1 MKNSQNSK
9 GEIMDRFKYFLSIC
23 ILCLTSAAGLG
34 QNQIKTS
41 VFGNGATTISGS
53 NNRIAGTLGQNLIG
67 VSSNSNNTSN
77 AGFWYQTV
85 DLITSVEQITDDGLP
100 KEFRLEQNYPNPFN
114 PTTTIQFSVPKA
126 SNVTIKIYDVIGR
139 QVATLIDDEYQPGQY
154 KVVFEAGQLATGL
167 YIYRI
172 QAGDFRE
179 TKKLMFLK

>member
-1 MKNSQNSK
+1 MNTIQ
-9 GEIMDRFKYFLSIC
+9 R
-23 ILCLTSAAGLG
+23 ILTLLALFGFVVPHCEA
-34 QNQIKTS
+34 QIQIASS
-41 VFGNGATTISGS
+41 VFGNGGNRITGE
-53 NNRIAGTLGQNLIG
+53 NNQIAGTAGQAAIG
-67 VSSNSNNTSN
+67 ISTSANNSNQ

-114 PTTTIQFSVPKA
+114 PTTTIQFAVPKT
-126 SNVTIKIYDVIGR
+126 SIVTIKIYDVIGR
-139 QVATLIDDEYQPGQY
+139 EVATLIDDEYQPGQY

-179 TKKLMFLK
+179 TKKLMLVK

>member
-1 MKNSQNSK
+1 MNTIQ
-9 GEIMDRFKYFLSIC
+9 R
-23 ILCLTSAAGLG
+23 ILTLLALFGFVVPHCEA
-34 QNQIKTS
+34 QIQIASS
-41 VFGNGATTISGS
+41 VFGNGGNRITGE
-53 NNRIAGTLGQNLIG
+53 NNQIAGTAGQAAIG
-67 VSSNSNNTSN
+67 ISTSANNSNQ

-114 PTTTIQFSVPKA
+114 PTTTIQFAVPKTLI
-126 SNVTIKIYDVIGR
+126 VTIKIYDVIGR
-139 QVATLIDDEYQPGQY
+139 QVATLIDGMEYQPGQY

-179 TKKLMFLK
+179 TRKLMLVK